1 MQSPPFPRYLV
12 PPRSKYS
19 PQYHVPKYPLLLFLP
34 QCQRPSF
41 TPIQNNRQDYSSIY
55 LDLYIFGK
63 QPGRQKRTCHLQN
76 VTVAGSEQH
85 DSTSALGS
93 NAQAVL
99 TDQKSGEFHCRVW
112 QENLKKLNYKRT
124 KTQVSCTTK
133 DNVSTHCPDFRY
145 SAPKTPAPVPKA
157 EVEAAPAQLHTRN
170 NTSVRYSLLH
180 ATMGYSDSNNSCQS
194 RSFHNKTRWISFIY
208 SKNFKISI
216 NRNIFMPVFFLYGC
230 ETWSFMLKDERRPRV
245 FENRALRRI
254 FGPKRH

>member
-1 MQSPPFPRYLV
+1 MPPTERN
-12 PPRSKYS
+12 SS
-19 PQYHVPKYPLLLFLP
+19 WIW
-34 QCQRPSF
+34 
-41 TPIQNNRQDYSSIY
+41 TARQ
-55 LDLYIFGK
+55 
-63 QPGRQKRTCHLQN
+63 
-76 VTVAGSEQH
+76 
-85 DSTSALGS
+85 TSALGS

-180 ATMGYSDSNNSCQS
+180 ATMGYSDSTNSCQS
-194 RSFHNKTRWISFIY
+194 RSFRNKTRWISFIY

-216 NRNIFMPVFFLYGC
+216 NRNIFMPVFFCMGVKLGRSCWRTNVGRGC
-230 ETWSFMLKDERRPRV
+230 SRTELWGEYLG
-245 FENRALRRI
+245 LRGTR
-254 FGPKRH
+254 